1 MAKCILLVRVS
12 TESKKQEISLREQET
27 ELFEL
32 ALSKGYC
39 EEDIIAICKQESA
52 LKRRYATS
60 DEKDA
65 IEIKQQGLQE
75 MEDAIKNDSSINCVF
90 AWEISRISRREK
102 VLFDEL
108 EFLTD
113 RKIQLVILKPRIEYT
128 SLEFAF
134 NDNFKSISDFEYVSD
149 TVPPVQLPSLKLLFL
164 MKYSVSTSFA
174 ISKGSLILVLLNLN
188 LILYF
193 SNPSFNKSSFVLS
206 KKI

>member
-1 MAKCILLVRVS
+1 MSGKS
-12 TESKKQEISLREQET
+12 D
-27 ELFEL
+27 LF
-32 ALSKGYC
+32 ALS
-39 EEDIIAICKQESA
+39 ANLSFVSA
-52 LKRRYATS
+52 
-60 DEKDA
+60 
-65 IEIKQQGLQE
+65 
-75 MEDAIKNDSSINCVF
+75 F
-90 AWEISRISRREK
+90 
-102 VLFDEL
+102 
-108 EFLTD
+108 
-113 RKIQLVILKPRIEYT
+113 EYT